1 MNHIPDENATE
12 GAPDTSVSVK
22 VSPPHIEGGIPE
34 LWQMAYPLIIS
45 MAAATLMQ
53 FVNRVFLSRYS
64 ADALAACVPAG
75 ILSFSFTCFFLGTTM
90 YTNAF
95 IAQYYGK
102 RKLASVSI
110 ALWQGV
116 ILGLVSWVAL
126 IGLIPAG
133 LWIIGHSLH
142 PASVKVL
149 EVEYFTILMAGGG
162 FSILNAALGSFFT
175 GRGKTKVTMLVN
187 LGGNMLNIL
196 LSGVLI
202 FGWGPFRSFGI
213 TGAGYAFVAG
223 NLFMTLIFTALIFS
237 RENRELYRT
246 SRLMQFHPKL
256 FLRLLKYGLPN
267 GVGFFLDVASFTV
280 FFFLVG
286 NLDGPSLAAN
296 SIIATIN
303 SMAFMPV
310 LGLGMATLTLVG
322 QRVGQKRHDIAEKT
336 VYNAIRMTFLYVGLI
351 SLLFFLCPGFF
362 VGLFGSASDAV
373 HYDAILAKSRQ
384 LMKILAVFVLF
395 DGIGIIFSDAIKG
408 AGDTRFQMV
417 TASLCS
423 WLVFVPGAYV
433 CVYVL
438 HTPLAYVWGWACVYV
453 CLLAL
458 IFWRRFRS
466 GKWRAID
473 ILKN

>member
-1 MNHIPDENATE
+1 MNHTPDKDARE
-12 GAPDTSVSVK
+12 DVRSVSVPEA
-22 VSPPHIEGGIPE
+22 VVRAEGGIPE
-34 LWQMAYPLIIS
+34 LWSMAYPLIIS

-64 ADALAACVPAG
+64 ADALAACVPGG
-75 ILSFSFTCFFLGTTM
+75 ILSFTFVCFFLGTTM

-116 ILGLVSWVAL
+116 ILGLLSWVAL

-133 LWIIGHSLH
+133 LWIINNSSH
-142 PASVKVL
+142 PPQVKVL

-162 FSILNAALGSFFT
+162 FGILNAALGSFFT

-187 LGGNMLNIL
+187 LGGNILNIL
-196 LSGVLI
+196 LSGILI
-202 FGWGPFRSFGI
+202 FGLGPIKSLGI

-223 NLFMTLIFTALIFS
+223 NLFMTLMFTLLIFS

-246 SRLMQFHPKL
+246 SRLMRFHPKL

-280 FFFLVG
+280 FFFLAG

-296 SIIATIN
+296 SILATIN
-303 SMAFMPV
+303 TMAFMPV

-336 VYNAIRMTFLYVGLI
+336 VYNAIRMTFFYVGAI
-351 SLLFFLCPGFF
+351 SLFFFLCPGVF
-362 VGLFGSASDAV
+362 VNLFGSPDAPQ
-373 HYDAILAKSRQ
+373 YAAILEKSRR
-384 LMKILAVFVLF
+384 LMRILAIFVLF
-395 DGIGIIFSDAIKG
+395 DGIGIVFSDAIKG
-408 AGDTRFQMV
+408 AGDTRFQMM
-417 TASLCS
+417 TASLCA
-423 WLVFVPGAYV
+423 WLVFVPGSYV

-438 HTPLAYVWGWACVYV
+438 HTPLEYVWGWACVYV
-453 CLLAL
+453 FLLAL
-458 IFWRRFRS
+458 IFWLRFRS
-466 GKWRAID
+466 NKWREID
-473 ILKN
+473 ILKH